1 MSFQAGAFY
10 FDQRPVPE
18 REAAEILDGTVSRD
32 CDLPTGQGFPGVFL
46 AHAASQ
52 LDTRTPDGPQ
62 PLIGQ
67 SGAISFD
74 GRLDNRDDLLLRLR
88 DVLAG
93 NRSDAALAR
102 AVYERWGAEG
112 LVHLIGDWSL
122 AIWDET
128 AKAVVLASDFAGV
141 RPLYYCVQR
150 HRVLWSSRLNPLV
163 DWAEVDEID
172 AEYVASF
179 LGFSGR
185 PNRTPHRGIY
195 SVPPGH
201 SVHISK
207 RGASIE
213 PFWKLPIGNTIRY
226 HSESEYEEQ
235 LRTLFREAVRCR
247 LRTTAP
253 VLSELSGGLDS
264 SSIVCMA
271 NHLLRSGDVRT
282 PRLVTL
288 SYEHEGSRDT
298 SFYTAVEKFCNLDSI
313 HVSTAGYPFLT
324 ATQTGGAMPAFWEP
338 LHTHAAA
345 LAHQTGAKT
354 YLTGQLGDLVMGN
367 WWDDT
372 EQVAGL
378 LRARRAGPALKQAL
392 SWSKVLR
399 IPIYPILWR
408 ALLSSLPPSMTPA
421 SACRMDDGD
430 GTQKNTEDSIAPDFR
445 RRAAAYDNL
454 FSREWMHAPPER
466 RKYFRGLS
474 EMLQMRRL
482 QPPAPLQHLCY
493 THPYA
498 HRPLV
503 AFMLSI
509 PADVVCGPGEPRRLM
524 RRAFHELWPPEL
536 RKRRSKDAFCGVF
549 LDSLRPLSSK
559 LLYRPQQ
566 LQVVER
572 GYVDPANLKKRLEML
587 THSLDCNEGQLRHII
602 LLEFWLRAREKRLR
616 PDVMPLSA

>member
-1 MSFQAGAFY
+1 MSLQAGIFY

-18 REAAEILDGTVSRD
+18 REAAGILDGTFSRD
-32 CDLPTGQGFPGVFL
+32 CDPPTSHRSPGVFL

-52 LDTRTPDGPQ
+52 LDARTPDGPQ

-74 GRLDNRDDLLLRLR
+74 GRLDNRDDLILRLR
-88 DVLAG
+88 DILAG
-93 NRSDAALAR
+93 NRSDAALAE
-102 AVYERWGAEG
+102 AVYGRWGAEG
-112 LVHLIGDWSL
+112 LVHLVGDWSL

-128 AKAVVLASDFAGV
+128 EKAVVLASDFAGV
-141 RPLYYCVQR
+141 RPLYYCVQGN
-150 HRVLWSSRLNPLV
+150 RVLWSTSLHPLV

-179 LGFSGR
+179 LLLSAC
-185 PNRTPHRGIY
+185 PNRTPYRGIY

-207 RGASIE
+207 RGTSIE

-226 HSESEYEEQ
+226 RSESEYEEH
-235 LRTLFREAVRCR
+235 LRILFREAVRCR

-264 SSIVCMA
+264 SSIVCMGS
-271 NHLLRSGDVRT
+271 HLLRSGDVRT

-324 ATQTGGAMPAFWEP
+324 ESQTGGVMPAFWEQM
-338 LHTHAAA
+338 HTHAAT
-345 LAHQTGAKT
+345 LARQTGAKT

-367 WWDDT
+367 WWDDS

-378 LRARRAGPALKQAL
+378 LRTGRVGPALKQAL
-392 SWSKVLR
+392 SWSQVLR
-399 IPIYPILWR
+399 IPIYPILWK
-408 ALLSSLPPSMTPA
+408 ALMSSLPPSLAPA
-421 SACRMDDGD
+421 SACRMDDDD
-430 GTQKNTEDSIAPDFR
+430 GTPRSTEDSIAPDFR
-445 RRAAAYDNL
+445 KRAALCDNP
-454 FSREWMHAPPER
+454 FSREWMSAPPER
-466 RKYFRGLS
+466 RKYFRGLL
-474 EMLQMRRL
+474 EIVQMRKL

-509 PADVVCGPGEPRRLM
+509 PADVVCRPGEPRRLM
-524 RRAFHELWPPEL
+524 RKAFHELWPPEL
-536 RKRRSKDAFCGVF
+536 RKRRSKDAFGGVF
-549 LDSLRPLSSK
+549 LDSLRPLASK
-559 LLYRPQQ
+559 LLEGPQQ

-602 LLEFWLRAREKRLR
+602 LLEFWLRARENRLR
-616 PDVMPLSA
+616 RDLMPLSA